1 MSVAWRQRAW
11 LLSASICLCAVSQSV
26 LALEKGAFVPPAVDG
41 FILQSKS
48 DGDGD
53 GDGVNETHIM
63 RYRNLSGDRL
73 FSMTTKGK
81 LWAWSLETHAG
92 GDAESTGNYVIRDS
106 NCDGVFDER
115 YGLDDDFHVPDCL
128 K

>member
-1 MSVAWRQRAW
+1 
-11 LLSASICLCAVSQSV
+11 V
-26 LALEKGAFVPPAVDG
+26 LAVEQGTFPPPTVDG

-48 DGDGD
+48 EGDGD
-53 GDGVNETHIM
+53 GDGINETHIM

-73 FSMTTKGK
+73 FSMTTRGK

-92 GDAESTGNYVIRDS
+92 GDAGATGNYVIRDS
-106 NCDGVFDER
+106 NCDGIFDER